1 MTLSHY
7 QKYGKKH
14 YEENPEPYRARS
26 TAGRKKRR
34 QQWLDFM
41 EDKSCCKCGATRG
54 LQWHHRPG
62 EVKMANVGDL
72 IGRRGWDIIMQ
83 EVAKCDCY
91 CYPCHMEE
99 HYG

>member
-1 MTLSHY
+1 MTLSHC

-14 YEENPEPYRARS
+14 YEENPEPYKARS

-41 EDKSCCKCGATRG
+41 EDKSCCRCGATRG
-54 LQWHHRPG
+54 LQWHHRPE

>member
-14 YEENPEPYRARS
+14 YEENPEPYKARS
-26 TAGRKKRR
+26 KAGRKKRR

-41 EDKSCCKCGATRG
+41 ADKSCSKCGTTRG

-62 EVKMANVGDL
+62 EIKIANVGDL
-72 IGRRGWDIIMQ
+72 IGRRGWDTIMK
-83 EVAKCDCY
+83 EVEKCDCQ

-99 HYG
+99 HYV